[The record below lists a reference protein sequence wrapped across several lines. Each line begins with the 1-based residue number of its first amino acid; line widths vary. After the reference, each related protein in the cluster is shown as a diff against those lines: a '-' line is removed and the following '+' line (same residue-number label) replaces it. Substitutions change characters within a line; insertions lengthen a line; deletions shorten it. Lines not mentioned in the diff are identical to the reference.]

1 MKLFFK
7 LLTILLVLQI
17 NVFAAVEIDYPNP
30 DMGIFGDW
38 EDKDMPGIPSTN
50 IDEYKLELKEWA
62 KQANIELDDSSIN
75 NYIQKSLDCC
85 GWVSWW

>member
-1 MKLFFK
+1 M
-7 LLTILLVLQI
+7 QI

-50 IDEYKLELKEWA
+50 IGEYKLELK
-62 KQANIELDDSSIN
+62 
-75 NYIQKSLDCC
+75 
-85 GWVSWW
+85 

>member
-1 MKLFFK
+1 
-7 LLTILLVLQI
+7 
-17 NVFAAVEIDYPNP
+17 
-30 DMGIFGDW
+30 
-38 EDKDMPGIPSTN
+38 MPGIPSTN